1 MAITCAVRQ
10 DDPALLRC
18 SYVLMQE
25 LIADLDIDGIL
36 DLIPDILAF
45 SQSQINSDEVQML
58 TLMITA
64 RLWNT
69 SVRLS
74 QADPYFEK
82 SRQLKNVV
90 TSLVQLIPKYEKF
103 FHRINRP
110 FQVYRIDN

>member
-1 MAITCAVRQ
+1 MVFFNCYSKIYINSILTSFSGDEYQSQRLTALRMAITCAVRQ

-74 QADPYFEK
+74 QADP
-82 SRQLKNVV
+82 
-90 TSLVQLIPKYEKF
+90 
-103 FHRINRP
+103 
-110 FQVYRIDN
+110 